1 MNYVV
6 LFITLLFSASSR
18 AESTLKS
25 PVDLSLTSLVASL
38 LLVLACIFIC
48 ALFMKK
54 SNLLG
59 QHKNQPLI
67 KVVARQ
73 ALTNKGQIQIIE
85 VDQKRYLVG
94 VTEQNINLLDTLT
107 IPEDALSDEPPTD
120 TTTPFATLLSKISA
134 KRDE

>member
-6 LFITLLFSASSR
+6 LLITLLLPVSSW

-25 PVDLSLTSLVASL
+25 PVDLSVANLIASL

-48 ALFMKK
+48 AFLMKK
-54 SNLLG
+54 SNLVK

-73 ALTNKGQIQIIE
+73 ALTNKGQVQIIE
-85 VDQKRYLVG
+85 VNNTRYLVG
-94 VTEQNINLLDTLT
+94 VTEQNISLLDTFAS
-107 IPEDALSDEPPTD
+107 PEDGVEELPEDTPTS
-120 TTTPFATLLSKISA
+120 FAALLSKISV
-134 KRDE
+134 KRHE